1 MKKLVISSLLIAGSL
16 LAESSSLFEGKKG
29 VAPATDSLYLKEC
42 GSCHFAYQPGLLPS
56 RSWVKVM
63 ENLSDHFGTDASVE
77 GADNSKILK
86 YLKDNSAEKFTDYK
100 RSKKINDSV
109 AAAETPIAI
118 TKTRYFIQK
127 HRELSAKHIEQ
138 KEVKSLANCMA
149 CHTKADKGSYNER
162 EINIPNFGKWED
174 D

>member
-1 MKKLVISSLLIAGSL
+1 MKKIVIASILVVGSL
-16 LAESSSLFEGKKG
+16 VADSSFFGSKKD
-29 VAPATDSLYLKEC
+29 VAPATDELYLKEC

-63 ENLSDHFGTDASVE
+63 DGLDNHFGTDASLD
-77 GADNSKILK
+77 AKDTQSILK
-86 YLKDNSAEKFTDYK
+86 YLVDNSAEKFTNYK

-127 HRELSAKHIEQ
+127 HKELSPKHIEQ

-162 EINIPNFGKWED
+162 EIKIPNFGKWED

>member
-1 MKKLVISSLLIAGSL
+1 MKKLVIASLLIAGNL
-16 LAESSSLFEGKKG
+16 LAESSSSFDGKKD